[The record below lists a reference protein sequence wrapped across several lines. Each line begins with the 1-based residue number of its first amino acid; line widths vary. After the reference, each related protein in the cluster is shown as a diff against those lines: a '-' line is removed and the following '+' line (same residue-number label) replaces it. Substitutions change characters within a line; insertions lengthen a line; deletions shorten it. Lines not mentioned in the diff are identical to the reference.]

1 MMMIIKEKQDAG
13 SQFNPVTSSLHL
25 KDNFTQKLNLV
36 WDQAVIAADQL
47 YGDSF
52 GELFL

>member
-25 KDNFTQKLNLV
+25 KDNFTQKVKSGLRSGC
-36 WDQAVIAADQL
+36 DRSRPAV
-47 YGDSF
+47 
-52 GELFL
+52 